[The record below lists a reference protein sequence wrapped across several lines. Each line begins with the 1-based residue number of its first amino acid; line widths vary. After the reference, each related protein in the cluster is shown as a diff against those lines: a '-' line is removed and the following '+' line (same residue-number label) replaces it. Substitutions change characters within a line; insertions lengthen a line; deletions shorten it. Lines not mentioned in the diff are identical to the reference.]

1 MVVYPT
7 VGNIYVMTLTG
18 TTTGFV
24 YGTNIYTNDS
34 SLAAAAVH
42 SGTLANGQTG
52 AVYVEILAGQSSYT
66 GTTQNGVTSY
76 SWGSWPSS
84 YQFVTVP
91 VPTVSSVSPSSGST
105 SGGTTITVTGSD
117 LWGATSITVGANAC
131 TGLTV
136 TSLTSATCT
145 TPAGTA
151 GTDSV
156 VVTTSGGTNGANTLF
171 TYVTP
176 APPTPSITSITPVTQ
191 GLRVAFDTGT
201 VASASSSVTIASVN
215 YTAACTSTNG
225 GVSGSTAGPASPI
238 TVNNLTGGKSY
249 TCTVSASDT
258 GGTSTSAAS
267 AAAIP
272 LAPPTPQ
279 AIPTLSEWTQIV
291 MMLAMIA
298 TAGFYGWRMKQR

>member
-1 MVVYPT
+1 LGGFFVKRFLSVFLLMGGLVVAGVANANVVATPT
-7 VGNIYVMTLTG
+7 VDCLSVGSLSVTTATGIVGDTIVVSNIGTSTCATSIADAAVVTTTAGNSIPFQGRRTFTLAGAG
-18 TTTGFV
+18 TTTIQFS
-24 YGTNIYTNDS
+24 N
-34 SLAAAAVH
+34 LA
-42 SGTLANGQTG
+42 STIG
-52 AVYVEILAGQSSYT
+52 AG
-66 GTTQNGVTSY
+66 
-76 SWGSWPSS
+76 
-84 YQFVTVP
+84 
-91 VPTVSSVSPSSGST
+91 
-105 SGGTTITVTGSD
+105 TITVT
-117 LWGATSITVGANAC
+117 
-131 TGLTV
+131 V
-136 TSLTSATCT
+136 TS
-145 TPAGTA
+145 
-151 GTDSV
+151 
-156 VVTTSGGTNGANTLF
+156 
-171 TYVTP
+171 P